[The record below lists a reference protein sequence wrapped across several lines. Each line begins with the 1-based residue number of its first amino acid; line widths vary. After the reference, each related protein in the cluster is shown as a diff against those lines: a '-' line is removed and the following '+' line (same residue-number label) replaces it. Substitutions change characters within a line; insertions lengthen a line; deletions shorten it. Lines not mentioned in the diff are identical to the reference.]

1 MSAQAVPAPAAPLR
15 PPLPPFS
22 EEVANWFRVRQALIV
37 AWVRRDPR
45 SAGWVAAF
53 TVVLV
58 VFFGLVPLF
67 SDHLLSA
74 FGWVWTAWNPETN
87 YEHGVI
93 IPWVTLFLFL
103 HALPKLA
110 EVPIGSSKWGP
121 WWIAGSVFL
130 FLVAARTLQP
140 RLALIALPPLI
151 FGFLLYVWGRHVAR
165 VLLFP
170 TMFLLFAVPLNFI
183 EQATFRLQ
191 FIVTALSS
199 ALCNF
204 IGIKIA
210 PFGTTMRAVDNS
222 FQFEIIG
229 GCSGINSLMA
239 ITMLTAIFVHFTQD
253 RLWKKLVLFAL
264 SGVFAIIGNVARI
277 TVIMAVAKYIDPK
290 YAGGTFH
297 TISAYVVSFPFA
309 FIAMYYAS
317 KLVNLNPTRVRAKL
331 SEGMQPAASEAK
343 VNPTSYDY

>member
-1 MSAQAVPAPAAPLR
+1 M
-15 PPLPPFS
+15 
-22 EEVANWFRVRQALIV
+22 
-37 AWVRRDPR
+37 
-45 SAGWVAAF
+45 GGG
-53 TVVLV
+53 VL
-58 VFFGLVPLF
+58 
-67 SDHLLSA
+67 
-74 FGWVWTAWNPETN
+74 
-87 YEHGVI
+87 
-93 IPWVTLFLFL
+93 LFL
-103 HALPKLA
+103 A
-110 EVPIGSSKWGP
+110 
-121 WWIAGSVFL
+121 
-130 FLVAARTLQP
+130 AARTLQP
-140 RLALIALPPLI
+140 RLALMALPPLI

-165 VLLFP
+165 ALLFP

-199 ALCNF
+199 ALCNL

-264 SGVFAIIGNVARI
+264 SAVFAIIGNVARI
-277 TVIMAVAKYIDPK
+277 TVIMAVAKYIDPGF
-290 YAGGTFH
+290 AGGKFH
-297 TISAYVVSFPFA
+297 SISAYVVSFPLA

-317 KLVNLNPTRVRAKL
+317 KLVNLNPSAVRTKL
-331 SEGMQPAASEAK
+331 TQGLQPAAVEAK
-343 VNPTSYDY
+343 ANPSSYDY

>member
-1 MSAQAVPAPAAPLR
+1 MSAPVIPSPAAPTP
-15 PPLPPFS
+15 PPLPPLS
-22 EEVANWFRVRQALIV
+22 EEVVTWFKVRRALIGE
-37 AWVRRDPR
+37 WVRRDPR
-45 SAGWVAAF
+45 SAGWLAAF
-53 TVVLV
+53 AVVLV
-58 VFFGLVPLF
+58 VFFGLLRLF

-93 IPWVTLFLFL
+93 IPWITLFLFL
-103 HALPKLA
+103 HALPKL
-110 EVPIGSSKWGP
+110 ETIPVGRSKWGP
-121 WWIAGSVFL
+121 WWMAGGVLL

-140 RLALIALPPLI
+140 RLALIALPVLI
-151 FGFLLYVWGRHVAR
+151 FGLILYVWGRHVAR

-253 RLWKKLVLFAL
+253 RLWKKLVLFGL
-264 SGVFAIIGNVARI
+264 SAAFAIIGNVARI

-290 YAGGTFH
+290 FAGGTFH

-317 KLVNLNPTRVRAKL
+317 KLVNLKPSTVRAKL
-331 SEGMQPAASEAK
+331 TEGLQPVAPDAK
-343 VNPTSYDY
+343 ANPTSYDY